1 MFNSP
6 IKRKRFLDWPRK
18 QNENLRYVQERH
30 LKQRDSDRSAIFQ
43 WKKVYQEYVDQKKKK
58 NPIGVTLKGTK
69 RDIL

>member
-43 WKKVYQEYVDQKKKK
+43 WTKVYQEYVDQKKKK
-58 NPIGVTLKGTK
+58 PIGVTLKGTK